1 MNGVTSLATIS
12 YLDRWSWR
20 TWTLVQ
26 SLNTRIAALEREV
39 ENLQEDLN
47 IRIVELE
54 RQVESMQQDVD
65 VVRAEASQRCAPGTG
80 SNELGGGRD
89 RSRDR
94 RR

>member
-26 SLNTRIAALEREV
+26 SLNTRIAELEREV

-47 IRIVELE
+47 KDCGVG
-54 RQVESMQQDVD
+54 
-65 VVRAEASQRCAPGTG
+65 EASRESAAGCGRGTCRG
-80 SNELGGGRD
+80 EPAVRTWNWFE
-89 RSRDR
+89 
-94 RR
+94 